1 MTKYQGVKM
10 AKNNKRTSSVSVA
23 SASKNVEFNPDYTY
37 IKKDLARIGSLA
49 GFFIVVLIV
58 VSFFV
63 K

>member
-1 MTKYQGVKM
+1 M